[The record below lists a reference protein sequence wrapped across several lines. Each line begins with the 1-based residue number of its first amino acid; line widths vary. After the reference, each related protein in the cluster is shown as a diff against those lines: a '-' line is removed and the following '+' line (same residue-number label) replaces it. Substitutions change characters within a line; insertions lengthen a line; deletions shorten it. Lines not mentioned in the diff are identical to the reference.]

1 MSNAHGPAH
10 TPVLLAEVI
19 DGLAL
24 QADGIYMDCTCG
36 RGGHTRALLRELGPL
51 GRVVAIDRDSQAVE
65 AGRVLAAQDAR
76 VSITHANF
84 DSVGAVAA
92 AQQVMGRVSGML
104 FDLGV
109 SSPQL
114 DDGSRGFSFQDDGP
128 LDMRMDQSVGASAA
142 QWLAGASQE
151 EIARVLRD
159 YGEERHARRI
169 ARAIIERRAD
179 APIETTRR
187 LADIVAGARPR
198 AGVRRGARGKH
209 PATRV
214 FQAIRIHINSELQA
228 LDAALAQAPDI
239 LAASGRLVVISFH
252 SLEDRRVKRFM
263 RARSTGPT
271 APRGMPVVPP
281 GAPPVLRLVGRAVRA
296 SSDEIRANPRAR
308 SAVLRIAARRP

>member
-24 QADGIYMDCTCG
+24 QADGVYMDCTFG

-65 AGRVLAAQDAR
+65 AGRVLAAEDAR

>member
-1 MSNAHGPAH
+1 
-10 TPVLLAEVI
+10 
-19 DGLAL
+19 
-24 QADGIYMDCTCG
+24 
-36 RGGHTRALLRELGPL
+36 
-51 GRVVAIDRDSQAVE
+51 
-65 AGRVLAAQDAR
+65 
-76 VSITHANF
+76 
-84 DSVGAVAA
+84 
-92 AQQVMGRVSGML
+92 
-104 FDLGV
+104 
-109 SSPQL
+109 
-114 DDGSRGFSFQDDGP
+114 
-128 LDMRMDQSVGASAA
+128 MRMDQSVGESAA

-179 APIETTRR
+179 AAIETTRR

-214 FQAIRIHINSELQA
+214 FQAIRIHITSELQA

-239 LAASGRLVVISFH
+239 LAAEGRLVVISFH

-263 RARSTGPT
+263 RARATGPT

-296 SSDEIRANPRAR
+296 SSDEVRANPRAR

>member
-24 QADGIYMDCTCG
+24 QADGIYMDCTFG

-187 LADIVAGARPR
+187 LADIVAAARPG
-198 AGVRRGARGKH
+198 AGIRRGGRGKH

-296 SSDEIRANPRAR
+296 SSDEMRANPRAR

>member
-24 QADGIYMDCTCG
+24 QADGIYMDCTFG

>member
-24 QADGIYMDCTCG
+24 QADGIYMDCTFG

-51 GRVVAIDRDSQAVE
+51 GRVVAMDRDIQAVE
-65 AGRVLAAQDAR
+65 AGRALAAQDAR
-76 VSITHANF
+76 VSIAHANF

-92 AQQVMGRVSGML
+92 AHQLMGKVSGML

-114 DDGSRGFSFQDDGP
+114 DDGARGFSFQDDGP
-128 LDMRMDQSVGASAA
+128 LDMRMDQSVGESAA

-179 APIETTRR
+179 AAIETTRR

-239 LAASGRLVVISFH
+239 LAAEGRLVVISFH

-263 RARSTGPT
+263 RARATGPT

-281 GAPPVLRLVGRAVRA
+281 GPPPVLRLVGRAVRA
-296 SSDEIRANPRAR
+296 SSDEVRANPRAR

>member
-1 MSNAHGPAH
+1 MSDAHGPAH

-24 QADGIYMDCTCG
+24 QADGIYMDCTFG
-36 RGGHTRALLRELGPL
+36 RGGHSRALLAELGPL
-51 GRVVAIDRDSQAVE
+51 GRVVAMDRDRQAVE
-65 AGRVLAAQDAR
+65 VGTALAAEDAR
-76 VSITHANF
+76 LSMTHANF
-84 DSVGAVAA
+84 DSVGTVAA
-92 AQQVMGRVSGML
+92 AHQLMGRVSGML

-142 QWLAGASQE
+142 QWLADASQE

-179 APIETTRR
+179 AAIETTRR
-187 LADIVAGARPR
+187 LADIVAAARPR
-198 AGVRRGARGKH
+198 AGARRGGRRKH

-239 LAASGRLVVISFH
+239 LAPSGRLVVISFH

-281 GAPPVLRLVGRAVRA
+281 GAPPVLRLVGRAIRA
-296 SSDEIRANPRAR
+296 SSDEVRANPRAR

>member
-1 MSNAHGPAH
+1 MSNVHGPAH

-24 QADGIYMDCTCG
+24 QADGIYMDCTFG

-51 GRVVAIDRDSQAVE
+51 GRVVAMDRDIQAVE
-65 AGRVLAAQDAR
+65 AGRALAAQDAR
-76 VSITHANF
+76 VSIAHANF

-92 AQQVMGRVSGML
+92 AHQLMGKVNGML

-128 LDMRMDQSVGASAA
+128 LDMRMDRTLGMSAA
-142 QWLAGASQE
+142 EWLAGASQE
-151 EIARVLRD
+151 EIARILRD

-179 APIETTRR
+179 AAIETTRR

-239 LAASGRLVVISFH
+239 LAAEGRLVVISFH

-263 RARSTGPT
+263 RARATGPT
-271 APRGMPVVPP
+271 APKGMPVVPP

-296 SSDEIRANPRAR
+296 SSDEVRANPRAR

>member
-1 MSNAHGPAH
+1 MSDAHGPAH

-24 QADGIYMDCTCG
+24 QADGIYMDCTLG
-36 RGGHTRALLRELGPL
+36 RGGHTRALLRELGPR
-51 GRVVAIDRDSQAVE
+51 GRVVAMDRDREAVE
-65 AGRVLAAQDAR
+65 AGRVLAAGDAR
-76 VSITHANF
+76 VSVIHANF

-92 AQQVMGRVSGML
+92 AHQLMGRVNGML

-114 DDGSRGFSFQDDGP
+114 DDGSRGFSFQADGP
-128 LDMRMDQSVGASAA
+128 LDMRMDRSVGASAA

-179 APIETTRR
+179 AAIETTRR

-198 AGVRRGARGKH
+198 TGARRGGRGKH

-228 LDAALAQAPDI
+228 LDAALEQAPDI
-239 LAASGRLVVISFH
+239 LAPSGRLVVISFH

-281 GAPPVLRLVGRAVRA
+281 GAPPVLCVVGRAVRA
-296 SSDEIRANPRAR
+296 SSDEVRANPRAR

>member
-24 QADGIYMDCTCG
+24 QADGIYMDCTFG

-51 GRVVAIDRDSQAVE
+51 GRVVAMDRDIQAVE
-65 AGRVLAAQDAR
+65 AGRALAAQDAR
-76 VSITHANF
+76 VSIAHANF

-92 AQQVMGRVSGML
+92 AHQLMGKVSGML

-114 DDGSRGFSFQDDGP
+114 DDGARGFSFQDDGP
-128 LDMRMDQSVGASAA
+128 LDMRMDQSVGESAA

-179 APIETTRR
+179 AAIETTRR

-239 LAASGRLVVISFH
+239 LAAEGRLVVISFH

-263 RARSTGPT
+263 RASATGPT

-281 GAPPVLRLVGRAVRA
+281 GPPPVLRLVGRAVRA
-296 SSDEIRANPRAR
+296 SSDEVRANPRAR

>member
-1 MSNAHGPAH
+1 MSNVHGPAH

-24 QADGIYMDCTCG
+24 QADGIYMDCTFG

-51 GRVVAIDRDSQAVE
+51 GRVVAMDRDIQAVE
-65 AGRVLAAQDAR
+65 AGRALAAQDAR
-76 VSITHANF
+76 VSIAHANF

-92 AQQVMGRVSGML
+92 AHQLMGKVNGML

-114 DDGSRGFSFQDDGP
+114 DDGSRGFSFQEDGP
-128 LDMRMDQSVGASAA
+128 LDMRMDQSVGESAA

-179 APIETTRR
+179 AAIETTRR

-239 LAASGRLVVISFH
+239 LAAEGRLVVISFH

-263 RARSTGPT
+263 RARATGPT
-271 APRGMPVVPP
+271 APKGMPVVPP

-296 SSDEIRANPRAR
+296 SSDEVRANPRAR

>member
-1 MSNAHGPAH
+1 MSNAHGPTH

-19 DGLAL
+19 EGLAL
-24 QADGIYMDCTCG
+24 QAHGIYMDCTFG
-36 RGGHTRALLRELGPL
+36 RGGHTRALLRELGPRA
-51 GRVVAIDRDSQAVE
+51 RVVAIDRDEQAVA
-65 AGRVLAAQDAR
+65 AGRALAAEDAR
-76 VSITHANF
+76 VSVAHANF
-84 DSVGAVAA
+84 DSVAAVAA
-92 AQQVMGRVSGML
+92 THRLMGRVSGML

-114 DDGSRGFSFQDDGP
+114 DDGSRGFSFQEDGP
-128 LDMRMDQSVGASAA
+128 LDMRMDRTVGVSAA

-151 EIARVLRD
+151 EIARILRD

-187 LADIVAGARPR
+187 LADIVAAARPR
-198 AGVRRGARGKH
+198 AGARRGARGKH

-214 FQAIRIHINSELQA
+214 FQAIRIHINGELQA

-239 LAASGRLVVISFH
+239 LAAEGRLAVISFH

-263 RARSTGPT
+263 RARATGPT

-296 SSDEIRANPRAR
+296 SSDEVRANPRAR

>member
-24 QADGIYMDCTCG
+24 QADGIYMDCTFG

-51 GRVVAIDRDSQAVE
+51 GRVVAMDRDIQAVE
-65 AGRVLAAQDAR
+65 AGRALAAQDAR
-76 VSITHANF
+76 VSIAHANF

-92 AQQVMGRVSGML
+92 AHQLMGKVSGML

-114 DDGSRGFSFQDDGP
+114 DDGARGFSFQDDGP
-128 LDMRMDQSVGASAA
+128 LDMRMDQSVGESAA

-179 APIETTRR
+179 AAIETTRR

-239 LAASGRLVVISFH
+239 LAAEGRLVVISFH

-263 RARSTGPT
+263 RARATGPT

-281 GAPPVLRLVGRAVRA
+281 GPPPVLRLVGRAVRA
-296 SSDEIRANPRAR
+296 SSDEVRANPRAR
-308 SAVLRIAARRP
+308 SAVLRIAARCP